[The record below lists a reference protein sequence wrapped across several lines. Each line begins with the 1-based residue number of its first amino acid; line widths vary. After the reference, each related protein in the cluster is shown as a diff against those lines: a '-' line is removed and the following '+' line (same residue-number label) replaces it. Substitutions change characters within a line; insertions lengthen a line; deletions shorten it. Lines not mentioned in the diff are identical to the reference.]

1 MRKVLLGGVFLVL
14 ATAAASAQPWPGY
27 GYGYGYRPPPPPP
40 VYGAYGGYGGYG
52 GYYGPPRG
60 YGPPPVRCWIRE
72 TPWGPRRVCR

>member
-1 MRKVLLGGVFLVL
+1 MRKVLLGGVFLVG

-27 GYGYGYRPPPPPP
+27 GYGYGYRPPPPP
-40 VYGAYGGYGGYG
+40 VYGAYGGGYGG

-72 TPWGPRRVCR
+72 TPWGPRRICR